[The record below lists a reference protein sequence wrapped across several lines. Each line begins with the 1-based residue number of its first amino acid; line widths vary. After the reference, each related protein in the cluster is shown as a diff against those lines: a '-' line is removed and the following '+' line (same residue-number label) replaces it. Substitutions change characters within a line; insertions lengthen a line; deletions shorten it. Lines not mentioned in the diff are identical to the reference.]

1 LWDINGRRPMNH
13 ERYFEFV
20 NLYVDNELDDKTSA
34 ELFAHL
40 GACETCREF
49 MRTTMRVRSHI
60 ASQELAEVPLALD
73 RRVLASMRRE
83 VTTVRERGRWFKPV
97 WFTRISIPLP
107 AAASIIFLVIV
118 GSLLFSP
125 LLLREER
132 PPQQVNVEQ
141 VMPIPPELQE
151 QLLPYR

>member
-1 LWDINGRRPMNH
+1 MNH
-13 ERYFEFV
+13 DRYFELI
-20 NLYVDNELDDKTSA
+20 NLYDDNELADKASV
-34 ELFAHL
+34 ELFTHL
-40 GACETCREF
+40 STCETCREF
-49 MRTTMRVRSHI
+49 MKAAMLVRSHI
-60 ASQELAEVPLALD
+60 TSQALAEVPTSLD
-73 RRVLASMRRE
+73 HRVLAGVRRE
-83 VTTVRERGRWFKPV
+83 PTPMGEKKRWFEPV

-132 PPQQVNVEQ
+132 PPQQVKVEQ
-141 VMPIPPELQE
+141 VIPIPPELQR

>member
-1 LWDINGRRPMNH
+1 MNH

-20 NLYVDNELDDKTSA
+20 NLYVDNELDDKLSA

-40 GACETCREF
+40 GVCERCREF
-49 MRTTMRVRSHI
+49 MRMTMRVRSHI

-73 RRVLASMRRE
+73 GRVLASMRQE
-83 VTTVRERGRWFKPV
+83 GATIRGKKRWFEPV

-132 PPQQVNVEQ
+132 PPQPVKVEQ
-141 VMPIPPELQE
+141 VMPLPPELQKE
-151 QLLPYR
+151 LLPYR